1 MINHRYIFTLLFGLS
16 IALTATSSFSGEA
29 EITLKHAPT
38 QPNFGRVEAS
48 GSEPLVP
55 HYGSFDGLRDKPD
68 TTSSSNRPEYGPVLK
83 VKPQGFHGIEP
94 DEID

>member
-1 MINHRYIFTLLFGLS
+1 MNHNSIFTLLFGLT
-16 IALTATSSFSGEA
+16 IALTATNSFSGEA
-29 EITLKHAPT
+29 EITLKHASA
-38 QPNFGRVEAS
+38 QPNVDRVETS

-55 HYGSFDGLRDKPD
+55 HYGSWEKRRIEPSTTNSSGKPK
-68 TTSSSNRPEYGPVLK
+68 YGPVLK